1 MIQKDSGKIRWRAN
15 IIHKVIKLIF
25 ILGVLLIFAGLIASV
40 FFFLAAPDKFNAVKG
55 NMDWSLS
62 YSLANGSEF
71 FTIIPFKIIQPYDN
85 HMFSAKYALITF
97 TIAHLLSLSL
107 SLYGI
112 KQILNILKSTAKDI
126 TPFIMDNA
134 KSLKKLAYTIIT
146 YSVVAD
152 ILANIL
158 CSAFVIKI
166 FTFDL
171 SNIHLSGVLVGGLIF
186 IIADIFQ
193 YGVYLQNEYDTT
205 L

>member
-1 MIQKDSGKIRWRAN
+1 MIQKDSEKIRWRAN

-25 ILGVLLIFAGLIASV
+25 ILGVLVVFAGLIGSV
-40 FFFLAAPDKFNAVKG
+40 FFLLASPDKFSAVKG

-62 YSLANGSEF
+62 YSLANDSEF
-71 FTIIPFKIIQPYDN
+71 FTIIPFKIIQPYDSS
-85 HMFSAKYALITF
+85 MFSAKYALITF
-97 TIAHLLSLSL
+97 TISHLLSLSL

-126 TPFIMDNA
+126 TPFIIDNA

-166 FTFDL
+166 YTVDL
-171 SNIHLSGVLVGGLIF
+171 SNIHLTGVLLGGLIF

>member
-1 MIQKDSGKIRWRAN
+1 
-15 IIHKVIKLIF
+15 
-25 ILGVLLIFAGLIASV
+25 
-40 FFFLAAPDKFNAVKG
+40 
-55 NMDWSLS
+55 MDWSINFT
-62 YSLANGSEF
+62 LANGSHF
-71 FTIIPFKIIQPYDN
+71 FIIIPYKIIQPLDSSS
-85 HMFSAKYALITF
+85 FSAKYAIITYLIS
-97 TIAHLLSLSL
+97 ALLSLSL

-112 KQILNILKSTAKDI
+112 KQILNILKSIVKDI
-126 TPFIMDNA
+126 SPFIMDNA

>member
-1 MIQKDSGKIRWRAN
+1 MIQKDIRKIRRRAN
-15 IIHKVIKLIF
+15 IIHKVIKVIL
-25 ILGVLLIFAGLIASV
+25 ILGVLLIVAGLIAVV
-40 FFFLAAPDKFNAVKG
+40 FLFFASPDKFNAVKG
-55 NMDWSLS
+55 NMDWSIN
-62 YSLANGSEF
+62 YSLVNGSEF
-71 FTIIPFKIIQPYDN
+71 FTIIPFKIIQPYN
-85 HMFSAKYALITF
+85 SSMFSAKYALITYS
-97 TIAHLLSLSL
+97 ISHLLSLSL

-112 KQILNILKSTAKDI
+112 IQILNILKFTAKDI
-126 TPFIMDNA
+126 TPFIRDNA

-158 CSAFVIKI
+158 CSAFVINI
-166 FTFDL
+166 VTVDL
-171 SNIHLSGVLVGGLIF
+171 SNIHLTGVLVGGLIF